1 LRGGQDG
8 GFTNLANSKALHSP
22 PCKIAD
28 RDVKAAPAEGIVL
41 VAVDADKVGVDWV
54 GFVVIVMPAVVLLMV
69 VLLCCGVGS
78 GGGRMS
84 GPQGG

>member
-1 LRGGQDG
+1 M
-8 GFTNLANSKALHSP
+8 
-22 PCKIAD
+22 
-28 RDVKAAPAEGIVL
+28 L